1 MHVRGKF
8 CVDLT
13 IAHVV
18 RAARTAFRE
27 RRARDDK
34 RGVRVLE
41 LILNADGV
49 VEDGHVRTHVVLS
62 ALVVGLFTVIWL
74 PAYPIADQNP
84 AVK

>member
-49 VEDGHVRTHVVLS
+49 VEDGHVVRGESTRAS
-62 ALVVGLFTVIWL
+62 AETAAASSSRV
-74 PAYPIADQNP
+74 AYVPSGA
-84 AVK
+84 